1 MICSAM
7 ERLRRFIENP
17 YTNLIVGLIL
27 FITGLSDAWDTLY
40 DDLSHLHFHVHH
52 GIMIYGLFSV
62 VKTIPDLFSSLQ
74 YVHQGVRK

>member
-1 MICSAM
+1 MTHQAM

-27 FITGLSDAWDTLY
+27 FFTGLSDAWDTLY
-40 DDLSHLHFHVHH
+40 DDLAHLHIRVHH
-52 GIMIYGLFSV
+52 GIMIYGIFSV
-62 VKTIPDLFSSLQ
+62 VKTIPDIVSSLQ